1 MTPDAAGRRGAV
13 LPAILFAVLVAV
25 VYANPL
31 FSRRNFT
38 GRDLLAYN
46 LPLEKSIHDAYARGR
61 LPVWTPE
68 VSGGRPLM
76 PNPNTGSLY
85 PVRPLLSR
93 VPFPLAMRLYPVL
106 HWAAAG
112 IGVLL
117 LASTLSASAG
127 AAWVG
132 AAAYAFSGVVVS
144 EVFYPHIQ
152 PGMTLLPWLL
162 WAVARPWRRPAG
174 QTLTLAIL
182 LTLDL
187 LAADVFTVALGI
199 FGAGLWIALETPGTR
214 RKSAF
219 SHLATALGL
228 ALLAALPQI
237 LATALWIPET
247 NRAVLGMRLSEA
259 TRYSVSPWRLA
270 ELVVPYPFG
279 ETWRL
284 TPSEVWGWGAFG
296 NKAMG
301 LFSTLYAGALAA
313 MAVGTMWKSRRPG
326 ARFARALLAAALL
339 AAVLP
344 SLLPRSLGHLVTPVA
359 LRNPE
364 KFAVAAALALALLA
378 ALALDVYRQEGR
390 GPRGGFAV
398 AAALAL
404 AAALTALSPSP
415 SRIAERWLAGGA
427 PLPQFA
433 RAELPRALAEAGLLW
448 VATLI
453 GIDLARRRAAAA
465 RGAAL
470 ALLTLVPIAATRR
483 IPEVSTEQEA
493 FGPTRLARRIAKA
506 DTRGEYRTLGES
518 IYASPAEAAARLGL
532 GWAELPRESWIYYTP
547 IFWGRGLVFNYDF
560 DAGDLA
566 RVESLR
572 RLSGLAAASPDGA
585 VLFENLC
592 LKFGV
597 RPRGQPAVP
606 GFAPVGGSAAQEWD
620 ELAGAQPDIRL
631 ATRWKEE
638 PGALQAAADLPGLA
652 RGELLLE
659 TGRRADGSA
668 PEGTLRIV
676 EKSPERL
683 RLATEAPQP
692 TWLFVLRAFWNHRTV
707 RIDGR
712 EVETV
717 PAYLAYTAVPVP
729 AGRHAIDWRERV
741 PGGESSRL
749 GPLAAGMAAALLLV
763 SGSRR
768 KEP

>member
-1 MTPDAAGRRGAV
+1 
-13 LPAILFAVLVAV
+13 
-25 VYANPL
+25 
-31 FSRRNFT
+31 
-38 GRDLLAYN
+38 
-46 LPLEKSIHDAYARGR
+46 
-61 LPVWTPE
+61 
-68 VSGGRPLM
+68 
-76 PNPNTGSLY
+76 
-85 PVRPLLSR
+85 
-93 VPFPLAMRLYPVL
+93 MRLYPVL

-112 IGVLL
+112 IGMLL
-117 LASTLSASAG
+117 LISTLSVSLG

-132 AAAYAFSGVVVS
+132 AATYAFSGVAVS
-144 EVFYPHIQ
+144 VKKYPHIQ
-152 PGMTLLPWLL
+152 PGMALLPWLL
-162 WAVARPWRRPAG
+162 WIVSRSWRQSAA
-174 QTLTLAIL
+174 QTLALAL
-182 LTLDL
+182 LFPLDL

-199 FGAGLWIALETPGTR
+199 FGAGLWIALETDR
-214 RKSAF
+214 ARQKAAF
-219 SHLATALGL
+219 SRLATALGL

-247 NRAVLGMRLSEA
+247 NRAVLGMRLFEA

-313 MAVGTMWKSRRPG
+313 MAIGTVWKSRRPG
-326 ARFARALLAAALL
+326 ARFARALLVAALL

-364 KFAVAAALALALLA
+364 KFAVAAALALAMLA
-378 ALALDVYRQEGR
+378 AFALDVYREEGR
-390 GPRGGFAV
+390 GPRGGLAV
-398 AAALAL
+398 AALLALVAAL
-404 AAALTALSPSP
+404 AALLPSP
-415 SRIAERWLAGGA
+415 AARIAGRWLAGGA

-433 RAELPRALAEAGLLW
+433 RTELPRALAEAGLLW

-453 GIDLARRRAAAA
+453 AIDLARRRAAAA

-493 FGPTRLARRIAKA
+493 FGPTRLARRIAKT
-506 DTRGEYRTLGES
+506 DPRGEYRTLGES

-592 LKFGV
+592 LRFGV
-597 RPRGQPAVP
+597 RPRGQPPVA
-606 GFAPVGGSAAQEWD
+606 GFAPVGGNAAQQWD
-620 ELAGAQPDIRL
+620 ELDGAQPDIRL

-668 PEGTLRIV
+668 PAGTLRIL

-683 RLATEAPQP
+683 RLETEATQA
-692 TWLFVLRAFWNHRTV
+692 TWLFVLRAFWNHRV
-707 RIDGR
+707 VSIDGR
-712 EVETV
+712 EVDTV

-741 PGGESSRL
+741 PGGESSRF
-749 GPLAAGMAAALLLV
+749 GPVAAGMAAALLLV

-768 KEP
+768 TEP